1 MARTAARLL
10 RLIAAL
16 PAVSAPLAAA
26 PPTTLPEI
34 VVTADP
40 RPAEAPGL
48 VADVFTADTLDRSPA
63 LAVDDTLRQSAA
75 FSLFRRS
82 GSTTANPTAQGVF
95 LRGLGPSGASRSL
108 VLLDG
113 VPLNDP
119 FGGWVAWTKVPRLTL
134 ARAEITRGGGS
145 TLWGSAALG
154 GTVQLHTAPPA
165 RPAVA
170 ELTGGTDDTAI
181 ARAALSQSLTTRDTF
196 TIEATAATT
205 DGDILVRDPGPVD
218 RPYDSRSHAI
228 HATHRHQF
236 PDTTALTVGLR
247 HFHEDRGNGTPLQRN
262 ASRETALAA
271 TLAGRPGGDSP
282 VESWTLSAYAQ
293 DQTFS
298 AFFSAVDP
306 TLTTETPANHQYAVP
321 ATAGGVAFTLAL
333 GPDEART
340 LAGLDAR
347 TVTGETREAFFW
359 NGAAFTRDRRA
370 GGDQTFAGAFVRHER
385 ALTDTLSAH
394 AGLRADHWWLTDG
407 FRRERDTTTNVITRD
422 DRQPDRDGSELS
434 PSAGLAWQAAEK
446 LRLRAAAWQAFRV
459 PTLNELHRPFRVGP
473 VTTEANPDLAPEHVT
488 GFETGLDLGD
498 ARAGLRLT
506 VFENRMRD
514 AVANVTLAPNSRR
527 RENLGEVRVRG
538 LEAGAHWQATPTLRF
553 ETDYLLADT
562 LVTDPGTVAPA
573 TLRGNRLAQVP
584 RHTVTAGLAWNAPAD
599 VLVDLRAR
607 WTSAQYEDDEN
618 QLRLA
623 PATTFDLR
631 LSRRWGAD
639 GRWST
644 ALSVENLLNA
654 ETETSRTAAGVVSI
668 APGRAARL
676 TVGYAW

>member
-1 MARTAARLL
+1 MARTPAQYL
-10 RLIAAL
+10 RLI
-16 PAVSAPLAAA
+16 VAPLAISAA
-26 PPTTLPEI
+26 LAVDPPATLPE
-34 VVTADP
+34 VFVTVP
-40 RPAEAPGL
+40 RPADTAGL
-48 VADVFTADTLDRSPA
+48 TTDTFAAGDLARSPA

-82 GSTTANPTAQGVF
+82 GSATAHPTAQGVS

-154 GTVQLHTAPPA
+154 GTVQLFTAPLAAPA
-165 RPAVA
+165 SI
-170 ELTGGTDDTAI
+170 ELTGGTAKTGI
-181 ARAALSQSLTTRDTF
+181 ARAALSQPLTDRDTL

-205 DGDILVRDPGPVD
+205 DGDILVRNPGPVD
-218 RPYDSRSHAI
+218 RPYDSRHHAV

-236 PDTTALTVGLR
+236 SDTTALAVSLR
-247 HFHEDRGNGTPLQRN
+247 HFDEDRGNGTRLQRN
-262 ASRETALAA
+262 ASHETTLAA
-271 TLAGRPGGDSP
+271 TLEGRPGGDSA
-282 VESWTLSAYAQ
+282 VESWTLAAYAQ

-306 TLTTETPANHQYAVP
+306 TRTTETPANHQYAVP
-321 ATAGGVAFTLAL
+321 ATAAGTAFTIAL
-333 GPDEART
+333 GPDDSRT
-340 LAGLDAR
+340 LLGTDIRA
-347 TVTGETREAFFW
+347 VTGETREAFFW
-359 NGAAFTRDRRA
+359 NGTTFTRDRRA
-370 GGDQTFAGAFVRHER
+370 GGDQTFAGACVRHEH
-385 ALTDTLSAH
+385 ALTDALSAH
-394 AGLRADHWWLTDG
+394 LGLRADHWWLTDG
-407 FRRERDTTTNVITRD
+407 FRRERDTTTGVITRD
-422 DRQPDRDGSELS
+422 DRQPDRDGSEFS
-434 PSAGLAWQAAEK
+434 PSAGIAWQAAENV
-446 LRLRAAAWQAFRV
+446 RLRAAAWQAFRV
-459 PTLNELHRPFRVGP
+459 PTLNELHRPFRVGA

-488 GFETGLDLGD
+488 GFETGVDLGD
-498 ARAGLRLT
+498 ADAGLRLT

-538 LEAGAHWQATPTLRF
+538 LEAGAHWQVAQTLRL
-553 ETDYLLADT
+553 TADYLLADT
-562 LVTDPGTVAPA
+562 RVTDPGAVAPA

-584 RHTVTAGLAWNAPAD
+584 RHTVTTSLVWNAPAD
-599 VLVDLRAR
+599 FLVNLRAR

-631 LSRRWGAD
+631 IARRWGTD
-639 GRWST
+639 RRWST
-644 ALSVENLLNA
+644 ALAVENLLDA
-654 ETETSRTAAGVVSI
+654 EVETGRTTTGLVSL
-668 APGRAARL
+668 APGRVARL
-676 TVGYAW
+676 TVGYDW